1 MMTQMCCDYLLQLKA
16 VVLKLLRASE
26 SPGGLVKTQIA
37 ARLPDSIGLG
47 WGLISDISSKCPGG
61 ARAASSSSSSDVT
74 EEETVSWWDSALSY
88 Q

>member
-1 MMTQMCCDYLLQLKA
+1 M
-16 VVLKLLRASE
+16 VLKLLWASE

-47 WGLISDISSKCPGG
+47 WGLISDISSKRPGG
-61 ARAASSSSSSDVT
+61 TRAARSSTMGDVM
-74 EEETVSWWDSALSY
+74 EEETVFWWDSALSY